1 MFFVYCKAL
10 FVSHKSDICFNTV
23 QIVPSYCVWK
33 QKTEADRNRCDVVF
47 VVKVLY
53 CVSYGLIWSPSCSG
67 FSCHLQGLSVPVGE
81 EEAVGDRLC
90 HSLLGLVVTI
100 PPLSK
105 ALQQK
110 GWWGIVGDVCG
121 SLEGACEEALD
132 IGEGMTPESCGAA
145 VPLCHPPGTGPSHL
159 IRLDV
164 SGSVMWITAE
174 RQTSSSPE
182 TAVTLYPEG
191 LKVLLQY
198 LVILWCLYSNHF
210 WEWISGVVWQ

>member
-1 MFFVYCKAL
+1 MWYG
-10 FVSHKSDICFNTV
+10 ICGESPVLCF
-23 QIVPSYCVWK
+23 IWPH
-33 QKTEADRNRCDVVF
+33 RC
-47 VVKVLY
+47 
-53 CVSYGLIWSPSCSG
+53 PSCLG
-67 FSCHLQGLSVPVGE
+67 FLCHLQGLSVSVGE

-90 HSLLGLVVTI
+90 HSLPGLVVTI

-110 GWWGIVGDVCG
+110 GWWGIVGNVCG

-132 IGEGMTPESCGAA
+132 IGERVTQDSCVAT
-145 VPLCHPPGTGPSHL
+145 VPLCHPPGTGPRRL
-159 IRLDV
+159 KRLDV

-198 LVILWCLYSNHF
+198 LVILWCLYSSHF
-210 WEWISGVVWQ
+210 WEWVSGVVWQ